1 MFVTQLTRVFEGLS
15 GKVVRIKDL
24 HWLAISQSHGSKG
37 AWEFK
42 RQKKDNCC
50 SHIQCV
56 LETQVNDQKT
66 QRQLTAASFSS
77 YESAVVNYRWRYFS
91 ILLVF
96 LGSIESQ
103 KSNCKKKKSS
113 YLQNCC

>member
-1 MFVTQLTRVFEGLS
+1 MEARGLGS
-15 GKVVRIKDL
+15 
-24 HWLAISQSHGSKG
+24 SKG
-37 AWEFK
+37 KK
-42 RQKKDNCC
+42 RQLL

-66 QRQLTAASFSS
+66 QRQLTAVGFSS

-96 LGSIESQ
+96 L
-103 KSNCKKKKSS
+103 
-113 YLQNCC
+113 

>member
-42 RQKKDNCC
+42 RQKKKKK
-50 SHIQCV
+50 I
-56 LETQVNDQKT
+56 
-66 QRQLTAASFSS
+66 
-77 YESAVVNYRWRYFS
+77 
-91 ILLVF
+91 ILL
-96 LGSIESQ
+96 S
-103 KSNCKKKKSS
+103 KSLLKYIFERKKKKRACPSKV
-113 YLQNCC
+113 YF